1 MSDKALRAKALRSL
15 VKHREGLCVFVDR
28 PLVPMDNNRSER
40 ILRDPVI
47 GRRLSFGSDSER
59 GAGFTAM
66 MYSVARTL
74 AINGIDVRR
83 WLKDYLTA
91 CAENGG
97 RPPEDLSPWLPW
109 SMSETR
115 RRELAMPL

>member
-1 MSDKALRAKALRSL
+1 MSDKALKAKALRSL
-15 VKHREGLCVFVDR
+15 VRHREGLYVFVDR
-28 PLVPMDNNRSER
+28 PLVPMDNNRTER

-97 RPPEDLSPWLPW
+97 RAPDDLSPWLPW
-109 SMSETR
+109 SMSEAR
-115 RRELAMPL
+115 RRELAVPQ